1 MKSSAAADPNRL
13 RIVDLTATCKH
24 CARIERDAKLALELA
39 AANYLR
45 MSAEVDRLNRALQR
59 ESYVMDSREP
69 HRRKV

>member
-24 CARIERDAKLALELA
+24 CVALGAEIERLQNEI
-39 AANYLR
+39 
-45 MSAEVDRLNRALQR
+45 ERLNRALQR